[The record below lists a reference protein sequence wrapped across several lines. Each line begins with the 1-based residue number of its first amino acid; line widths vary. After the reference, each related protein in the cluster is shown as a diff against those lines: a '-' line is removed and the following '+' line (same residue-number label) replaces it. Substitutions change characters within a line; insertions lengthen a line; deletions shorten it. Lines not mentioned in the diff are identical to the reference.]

1 MTALNQEQRKIPC
14 VYMRGGT
21 SKAVFFRREDLPQ
34 DESTWDEIFLKVMG
48 TPDVKQIDGMG
59 GTVSSTSKIA
69 VISPSKRPAADV
81 DFTFF
86 QVDIDQPKVAHNVSC
101 GNIGSAVGPYAVDEG
116 LVPAVEPITIVRI
129 YNTNTQKYLEE
140 RVRVKN
146 GHACMYGDTEIQGVP
161 GTGSRVDEIFLDPAG
176 ACTGK
181 LFPTGQTKDVIAVPG
196 CGQVPVS
203 IVDSGTLVVF
213 VRARDLGLTG
223 SEQQELNSNTGV
235 MNQLERIRGEAAVR
249 LGLVSRWGD
258 ARKETPA
265 APDIG
270 ILSEAQA
277 YISLDG
283 KAVAK
288 DEMDL
293 CVRAISLGK
302 IHKAYPI
309 TVTVATATALML
321 PGTLASEL
329 VAVPKPEKIRLGHA
343 SGVMEVS
350 AQSDGKTIQRVG
362 VIRTARRIMDG
373 NIYIREE

>member
-1 MTALNQEQRKIPC
+1 
-14 VYMRGGT
+14 
-21 SKAVFFRREDLPQ
+21 
-34 DESTWDEIFLKVMG
+34 
-48 TPDVKQIDGMG
+48 
-59 GTVSSTSKIA
+59 
-69 VISPSKRPAADV
+69 
-81 DFTFF
+81 
-86 QVDIDQPKVAHNVSC
+86 
-101 GNIGSAVGPYAVDEG
+101 
-116 LVPAVEPITIVRI
+116 
-129 YNTNTQKYLEE
+129 
-140 RVRVKN
+140 
-146 GHACMYGDTEIQGVP
+146 
-161 GTGSRVDEIFLDPAG
+161 
-176 ACTGK
+176 
-181 LFPTGQTKDVIAVPG
+181 
-196 CGQVPVS
+196 
-203 IVDSGTLVVF
+203 
-213 VRARDLGLTG
+213 
-223 SEQQELNSNTGV
+223 

-249 LGLVSRWGD
+249 LGLVSRWED